1 VVNMAKANRN
11 FPLVSW
17 SAELEL
23 YAYKIELS
31 ADEVERARDLFSLT
45 RARLNAL
52 EASMKFALENSDDRE
67 GD

>member
-23 YAYKIELS
+23 YAGKNELS
-31 ADEVERARDLFSLT
+31 DDELERARDLFSLT

-52 EASMKFALENSDDRE
+52 EASMRLALENSDDCE

>member
-1 VVNMAKANRN
+1 VVTMPKA

-23 YAYKIELS
+23 YASKNELS
-31 ADEVERARDLFSLT
+31 DEEVERACDLFSLT

-52 EASMKFALENSDDRE
+52 QASMRLELENDD
-67 GD
+67 GDERTD